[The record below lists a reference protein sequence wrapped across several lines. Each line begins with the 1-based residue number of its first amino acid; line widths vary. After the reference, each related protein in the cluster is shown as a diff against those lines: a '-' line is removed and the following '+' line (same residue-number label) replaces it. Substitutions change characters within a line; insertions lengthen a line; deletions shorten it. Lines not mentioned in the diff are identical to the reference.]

1 MKSPDLSPSLCPD
14 CGAAIPPDQPKG
26 LCATCALKGALE
38 LSNGQSQVLQ
48 TEASGNASLPQP
60 VTPAG
65 QLPTLK
71 YFGDYELLE
80 EIARGGMGIV
90 YKARQVSLD
99 RIVAVKLLLRGEYA
113 SEDFIKRFRV
123 EASAAA
129 SLQHPNIVAI
139 HEVGVHQGQHYFAM
153 DLVDGPNLAQLLRDG
168 PLPAM
173 RAAGYVRI
181 IAEAIHFAHTRRI
194 LHRDIKP
201 SNVLIDANDQPR
213 VTDFGLAKQLVGT
226 GSTPSDSI
234 SQEVPEAMERSPADS
249 LTLSGQVLGSPGY
262 MPPEQA
268 SGQREKIGVTSD
280 VYSLGAILYHA
291 LTGRPPFAGQSVAD
305 TLKQVENKE
314 PIAPRLLSPSVP
326 RDLETIC
333 LKCLQKEPGKRYMSA
348 EALAAELGRF
358 LCDEPIQAHPVSRPE
373 KIWRWCRR
381 NPVVASLTAVIV
393 VAVIAGTAGWLQVK
407 ASRQKA
413 LAILYANDDFLAQ
426 RALTV
431 TSLGEARD
439 ILEGLERAIRRQ
451 PENPLLWRAR
461 GAVLERIN
469 ELEDAYAHFSRAIEL
484 ADGNEKRELRHD
496 ILLRRSNVLRRMQR
510 VPEAAMDYRR
520 GKGLPYKHIPP
531 EALPDF
537 SRASTVSLEFGTTNR
552 EQGLYVLDVGDSRH
566 KAATRDGEE
575 ARFFSP
581 GLNYGYFFVDP
592 TFKWTLSNAVV
603 RVEYQVVRG
612 NPIGLHYDGRGG
624 TYSLPTYSVNKGRT
638 GQWEVIEFVLHETR
652 FRNAQNGGAD
662 FRLQGNESGFYLH
675 RITVS
680 HYKRGIIPSR
690 PASTSSNQLDL
701 TTNYTSGI
709 RHHLPV
715 PDLAAVTDIQQIIR
729 DFTGIDFDPRGVVT
743 ISGQDKGRSRTTNI
757 PLNRR
762 VLQMH
767 FLQAA
772 ESTERDGTQIG
783 SYVIHFSDS
792 SHEELPLIYGRNIRG
807 YGDNKSTPEAQAVSW
822 AKKGT
827 QTQAPT
833 RIRVFVHTWVNPRP
847 ESEVK
852 GVDFVSGT
860 RSAPNLLA
868 ITIE

>member
-1 MKSPDLSPSLCPD
+1 MSIETHNSSQCPD
-14 CGAAIPPDQPKG
+14 CGTAIPPGQPKG
-26 LCATCALKGALE
+26 LCATCALKGALD
-38 LSNGQSQVLQ
+38 LSNGASQVLE
-48 TEASGNASLPQP
+48 TENSANASPPQP
-60 VTPAG
+60 MTPVG

-71 YFGDYELLE
+71 YFGDFELLE
-80 EIARGGMGIV
+80 EIARGGMGVV

-113 SEDFIKRFRV
+113 SEDYIKRFRI

-139 HEVGVHQGQHYFAM
+139 HEVGVHEGQHYFAM

-168 PLPAM
+168 PLPAK
-173 RAAGYVRI
+173 RAAGYVKV

-201 SNVLIDANDQPR
+201 SNVLIDVNDQPR
-213 VTDFGLAKQLVGT
+213 VTDFGLAKQLAGT
-226 GSTPSDSI
+226 GSNPSDSI
-234 SQEVPEAMERSPADS
+234 SQEGVVPTDS
-249 LTLSGQVLGSPGY
+249 LTLSGQVLGSPAY

-268 SGQREKIGVTSD
+268 SGQRENVGVTSD

-291 LTGRPPFAGQSVAD
+291 LTGRPPFVGQSVAD
-305 TLKQVENKE
+305 TLKQVENTE
-314 PIAPRLLSPSVP
+314 PIPPRLLNPGVP

-333 LKCLQKEPGKRYMSA
+333 LKCLEKEPAQRYSNAQEVA
-348 EALAAELGRF
+348 EELGRF
-358 LCDEPIQAHPVSRPE
+358 LRDEAISARPLRRSE
-373 KIWRWCRR
+373 RVFRWCRR
-381 NPVVASLTAVIV
+381 NPVVASLTAVVV

-431 TSLGEARD
+431 TSLSEARD

-469 ELEDAYAHFSRAIEL
+469 ELEEAYAHFSRAIEL

-496 ILLRRSNVLRRMQR
+496 ILLRRCNVLRRMQR

-531 EALPDF
+531 EALPDY
-537 SRASTVSLEFGTTNR
+537 SRASTVSLEFGATNR

-581 GLNYGYFFVDP
+581 GLNFGYFFVDP

-603 RVEYQVVRG
+603 RVEYQVVGR
-612 NPIGLHYDGRGG
+612 NPIGFHHDGRGG
-624 TYSLPTYSVNKGRT
+624 TYSPPTFSANRGRT
-638 GQWEVIEFVLHETR
+638 GQWQVIEFVVHDTR
-652 FRNAQNGGAD
+652 FGNAQNGGAD
-662 FRLQGNESGFYLH
+662 FRLQGNENGFYVR

-680 HYKRGIIPSR
+680 HYKRGIIPTR

-701 TTNYTSGI
+701 TTIYDSGI
-709 RHHLPV
+709 RHHLPE
-715 PDLAAVTDIQQIIR
+715 PDLATVTNIQQIIR
-729 DFTGIDFDPRGVVT
+729 DGTGIDFDPRGLVT
-743 ISGQDKGRSRTTNI
+743 LSGQDKKRSRTTNI
-757 PLNRR
+757 PVNRR

-767 FLQAA
+767 FLHAA
-772 ESTERDGTQIG
+772 ASTERDGTQIG
-783 SYVIHFSDS
+783 SYVIHFSDDS
-792 SHEELPLIYGRNIRG
+792 RVELPLVYGRNIRA
-807 YGDNKSTPEAQAVSW
+807 YWDYKSTPEAQTVVW

-827 QTQAPT
+827 QTQAPAK
-833 RIRVFVHTWVNPRP
+833 IQVLVHTWVNPSP
-847 ESEVK
+847 ESK
-852 GVDFVSGT
+852 IKSVDFVLGT
-860 RSAPNLLA
+860 RGAPNLLA
-868 ITIE
+868 ITVE